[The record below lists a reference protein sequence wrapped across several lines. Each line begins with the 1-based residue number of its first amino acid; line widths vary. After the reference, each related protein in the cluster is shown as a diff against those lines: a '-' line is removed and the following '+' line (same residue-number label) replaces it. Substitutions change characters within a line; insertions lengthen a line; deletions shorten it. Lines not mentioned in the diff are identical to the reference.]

1 MARKIPAKMISPH
14 MPFQQECRAF
24 HANQLVSPILLYTC
38 WMINRM
44 TKNQLNEREIEHFVL
59 WEGYVEEVNI
69 SVIMLE

>member
-1 MARKIPAKMISPH
+1 
-14 MPFQQECRAF
+14 
-24 HANQLVSPILLYTC
+24 
-38 WMINRM
+38 M